1 MTSPPRVALVTGA
14 NRGIGLQT
22 AIDLARRGL
31 RVLLGSRDPAKADL
45 ALATLRSTDPDLAAR
60 MAPLALDVDDDDSVL
75 AARGWITREHG
86 RLDVLVNNAAVLL
99 DDDTSI
105 FDVDLAD
112 VRATMETNF
121 YGPLRTCRTFLPMM
135 FETGFGRVVNVSSEM
150 GQLSTM
156 GGGSAAYRMSKSALN
171 AMTVILS
178 AETRRYP
185 NIKINCCCPGWV
197 RTDMGGPSA
206 TKSVAQGADTVVWL
220 ATLPDN
226 GPTGGFYQDRK
237 RISW

>member
-1 MTSPPRVALVTGA
+1 MTPAPRVALVTGA

-22 AIDLARRGL
+22 AVELARKGL
-31 RVLLGSRDPAKADL
+31 RVVLGSRDPVKGEN
-45 ALATLRSTDPDLAAR
+45 ALAAVRSTDPDLAAR
-60 MAPLALDVDDDDSVL
+60 MESLALDVADDDSVH
-75 AARGWITREHG
+75 AARAWIKREHG

-105 FDVDLAD
+105 FDVDLTD

-121 YGPLRTCRTFLPMM
+121 YGPLRTCRAFLPMM
-135 FETGFGRVVNVSSEM
+135 FEAGYGRVVNVSSEM

-185 NIKINCCCPGWV
+185 NVKINCCCPGWV
-197 RTDMGGPSA
+197 RTDMGGPGA

-220 ATLPDN
+220 AVLPDN
-226 GPTGGFYQDRK
+226 GPTGGFFQDRK
-237 RISW
+237 RIAW